1 MLTYSLSKSSGMS
14 LYEQLYRHIKS
25 DILTGKL
32 APDEKLPSKRM
43 LAEHLKLSV
52 ETVKTAYEQLVA
64 EGYIYSREKRGYY
77 VTPMERTP
85 NANVV
90 AARGEEQQERS
101 WFLDFVTNSTAAEYF
116 PFTTWVKLMRRTILE
131 QDTGLL
137 RSMPSTGAPELR
149 QAIRDHLRQER
160 GMTVEAGQIIVGA
173 GTELLYHLL
182 VQLLGRDKCYAV
194 EEPGYGKIARI
205 YESNGVS
212 VRYIGLDEN
221 GLSAE
226 KLRQSDADVV
236 HISPSHHYPTG
247 IVMPISRRQELL
259 HWAAEKEG
267 RYILEDEYD
276 SEFRF
281 TGRPIPTM
289 YSVDENQRVIYLN
302 TFSKTIAPSIR
313 ISYMIL
319 PISLLEEYH
328 RRLDFYACTVSGF
341 EQYTLAE
348 FLARGS
354 YEQHLNR
361 MRKRYRQKRDA
372 VMACI
377 ETGALAGRATI
388 MERGAGLHFLVRLQ
402 TELPDEVLRNRA
414 AQQGLRLALL
424 SDYYR
429 DKQAAPMHVLV
440 VNYSGLELE
449 RLPEA
454 LDRLAKIMEENNDV

>member
-1 MLTYSLSKSSGMS
+1 MLTYTLERNSGVS
-14 LYEQLYRHIKS
+14 LYEQLYRCIKN
-25 DILTGKL
+25 DILGGQL
-32 APDEKLPSKRM
+32 APDEKLPSKRI
-43 LAEHLKLSV
+43 LAEHLEISV
-52 ETVKTAYEQLVA
+52 VTVKNAYEQLIA

-77 VTPMERTP
+77 VTPMERPLT
-85 NANVV
+85 
-90 AARGEEQQERS
+90 AAVHTAQVEKQQEPV

-116 PFTTWVKLMRRTILE
+116 PFTTWAKLIRQTILE
-131 QDTGLL
+131 QDKGLL
-137 RSMPSTGAPELR
+137 RSMPSTGALELR
-149 QAIRDHLRQER
+149 RAIADYLRQER
-160 GMTVEAGQIIVGA
+160 GMTVEANQVIVGA
-173 GTELLYHLL
+173 GTEHLYHLL
-182 VQLLGRDKCYAV
+182 VQLLGREKCYGV

-221 GLSAE
+221 GLSA
-226 KLRQSDADVV
+226 KSLRESDADVV

-259 HWAAEKEG
+259 RWAAEREG

-281 TGRPIPTM
+281 TGWPIPTM

-319 PISLLEEYH
+319 PTPLLEEYH
-328 RRLDFYACTVSGF
+328 RRLGFYACTVSGF
-341 EQYTLAE
+341 EQYTLAA
-348 FLARGS
+348 FLRRGS

-361 MRKRYRQKRDA
+361 MRKHYRQKRDA
-372 VMACI
+372 VI
-377 ETGALAGRATI
+377 QLIRTGPLAGRATI
-388 MERGAGLHFLVRLQ
+388 TEQDAGLHFLVHLQ
-402 TELPDEVLRNRA
+402 TKMEDGELRDKA

-454 LDRLAKIMEENNDV
+454 LNRLAEILEK

>member
-1 MLTYSLSKSSGMS
+1 MLTYTLEKNNGIS
-14 LYEQLYRHIKS
+14 LYEQLYRGIKA
-25 DILTGKL
+25 DILHGKL
-32 APDEKLPSKRM
+32 AADEKLPSKRV
-43 LAEHLKLSV
+43 LAEHLEVSIV
-52 ETVKTAYEQLVA
+52 TVKNAYEQLIA
-64 EGYIYSREKRGYY
+64 EGYLYSREKRGYY
-77 VTPMERTP
+77 VTPIERPLPAAVPAPIPEKEQERT
-85 NANVV
+85 
-90 AARGEEQQERS
+90 

-116 PFTTWVKLMRRTILE
+116 PFTTWAKLMRQTILE

-137 RSMPSTGAPELR
+137 RSMPSTGAQELR
-149 QAIRDHLRQER
+149 QAIADYLRQNR
-160 GMTVEAGQIIVGA
+160 GMTVDPNQIIVGA

-194 EEPGYGKIARI
+194 EEPGYGKIAKI

-212 VRYIGLDEN
+212 VRYIGLDDN
-221 GLSAE
+221 GLSAK
-226 KLRQSDADVV
+226 KLRESDAAVV

-259 HWAAEKEG
+259 RWAAEKED

-281 TGRPIPTM
+281 TGHPIPTM

-319 PISLLEEYH
+319 PTPLLEEYH
-328 RRLDFYACTVSGF
+328 RRLGFYACTVSGF
-341 EQYTLAE
+341 EQYTLAA
-348 FLARGS
+348 FLTRGS

-372 VMACI
+372 VMDCI
-377 ETGALAGRATI
+377 ENGALQGKATI
-388 MERGAGLHFLVRLQ
+388 MERSAGLHFLVQLR
-402 TELPDEVLRNRA
+402 TRLPDRELRERA
-414 AQQGLRLALL
+414 AQRGLRLALL
-424 SDYYR
+424 SDYY
-429 DKQAAPMHVLV
+429 KEKKAAPMHVLV
-440 VNYSGLELE
+440 VNYSGLALE

-454 LDRLAKIMEENNDV
+454 LERLAEIMEENDDV

>member
-1 MLTYSLSKSSGMS
+1 MLTYTLEKNSGIS
-14 LYEQLYRHIKS
+14 LYEQLYRCIKA
-25 DILTGKL
+25 DILHGKL
-32 APDEKLPSKRM
+32 AANERLPSKRV
-43 LAEHLKLSV
+43 LAEHLEISIV
-52 ETVKTAYEQLVA
+52 TVKNAYEQLIA

-77 VTPMERTP
+77 VTPMERPLTAGVRAP
-85 NANVV
+85 VP
-90 AARGEEQQERS
+90 EKTQERT

-116 PFTTWVKLMRRTILE
+116 PFTTWAKLMRQTILE

-137 RSMPSTGAPELR
+137 RSMPSTGALELR
-149 QAIRDHLRQER
+149 QAIADYLRQNR
-160 GMTVEAGQIIVGA
+160 GMTVDPNQIIVGA

-194 EEPGYGKIARI
+194 EEPGYGKIAKI

-221 GLSAE
+221 GLSAK
-226 KLRQSDADVV
+226 KLRESDASVV

-259 HWAAEKEG
+259 RWAAEKEG

-281 TGRPIPTM
+281 TGHPIPTM

-319 PISLLEEYH
+319 PTPLLEEYH
-328 RRLDFYACTVSGF
+328 RRLGFYACTVSGF
-341 EQYTLAE
+341 EQYTLAA

-377 ETGALAGRATI
+377 ETGALQGKATI
-388 MERGAGLHFLVRLQ
+388 MERGAGLHFLVQLRTQ
-402 TELPDEVLRNRA
+402 LPDRELREQA

-424 SDYYR
+424 SDYY
-429 DKQAAPMHVLV
+429 KEKKTAPMHVLV
-440 VNYSGLELE
+440 VNYSGLALE

-454 LDRLAKIMEENNDV
+454 LDRLAEIMEETDNV

>member
-1 MLTYSLSKSSGMS
+1 MLTYTLEKNSGIS
-14 LYEQLYRHIKS
+14 LYEQLYRYIKA
-25 DILTGKL
+25 DILHGKL
-32 APDEKLPSKRM
+32 AANEKLPSKRV
-43 LAEHLKLSV
+43 LAEHLEISIV
-52 ETVKTAYEQLVA
+52 TVKNAYEQLIA

-77 VTPMERTP
+77 VTPMERP
-85 NANVV
+85 LM
-90 AARGEEQQERS
+90 AAVRAPVPEKQQERS

-116 PFTTWVKLMRRTILE
+116 PFTTWAKLMRQTILE

-137 RSMPSTGAPELR
+137 RSMPSTGALELR
-149 QAIRDHLRQER
+149 QAIADYLRQNR
-160 GMTVEAGQIIVGA
+160 GMTVDPNQIIVGA

-194 EEPGYGKIARI
+194 EEPGYGKIAKI

-221 GLSAE
+221 GLSAK
-226 KLRQSDADVV
+226 KLRESDASVV

-259 HWAAEKEG
+259 RWAAEKEG

-281 TGRPIPTM
+281 TGHPIPTM

-319 PISLLEEYH
+319 PTPLLEEYH
-328 RRLDFYACTVSGF
+328 RRLGFYACTVSGF
-341 EQYTLAE
+341 EQYTLAA

-377 ETGALAGRATI
+377 ETGALQGKATI
-388 MERGAGLHFLVRLQ
+388 MERGAGLHFLVQLRTQ
-402 TELPDEVLRNRA
+402 LPDRELREQA
-414 AQQGLRLALL
+414 AQRGLRLALL
-424 SDYYR
+424 SDYY
-429 DKQAAPMHVLV
+429 KEKKTAPMHVLV
-440 VNYSGLELE
+440 VNYSGLALE

-454 LDRLAKIMEENNDV
+454 LDRLAEIMEETDNV

>member
-1 MLTYSLSKSSGMS
+1 MLTYTLEKNSGIS
-14 LYEQLYRHIKS
+14 LYEQLYRCIKA
-25 DILTGKL
+25 DILHGKL
-32 APDEKLPSKRM
+32 AANERLPSKRV
-43 LAEHLKLSV
+43 LAEHLEISIV
-52 ETVKTAYEQLVA
+52 TVKNAYEQLIA

-77 VTPMERTP
+77 VTPMERPLTAGVRAP
-85 NANVV
+85 VP
-90 AARGEEQQERS
+90 EKTQERT

-116 PFTTWVKLMRRTILE
+116 PFTTWAKLMRQTILE

-137 RSMPSTGAPELR
+137 RSMPSTGALELR
-149 QAIRDHLRQER
+149 QAIADYLRQNR
-160 GMTVEAGQIIVGA
+160 GMTVDPNQIIVGA

-194 EEPGYGKIARI
+194 EEPGYGKIAKI

-212 VRYIGLDEN
+212 VRYIGLDDN
-221 GLSAE
+221 GLSAK
-226 KLRQSDADVV
+226 KLRESDASVV

-259 HWAAEKEG
+259 RWAAEKEG

-281 TGRPIPTM
+281 TGHPIPTM

-319 PISLLEEYH
+319 PTPLLEEYH
-328 RRLDFYACTVSGF
+328 RRLGFYACTVSGF
-341 EQYTLAE
+341 EQYTLAA

-372 VMACI
+372 VIACI
-377 ETGALAGRATI
+377 ETGGLQGKATI
-388 MERGAGLHFLVRLQ
+388 MERGAGLHFLVQLRTQ
-402 TELPDEVLRNRA
+402 LPDRELREQA
-414 AQQGLRLALL
+414 AQRGLRLALL
-424 SDYYR
+424 SDYY
-429 DKQAAPMHVLV
+429 KEKKTAPMHVLV
-440 VNYSGLELE
+440 VNYSGLALE

-454 LDRLAKIMEENNDV
+454 LDRLAEIMEETDNV